1 MTENLEQLK
10 PILQFLAKYT
20 AMKIDSKWKYDPTMV
35 FAVSKIDLLPFQ
47 LIDYLEMIKMYE
59 LHEEIGSA
67 GVRFLLAYETG
78 LGKTI
83 LAGLFLKDLI
93 IKNNN
98 ARVLVVCPR
107 PAMLQWQKEMQ
118 DKFDLNF
125 SIYDNLNDLKE
136 KLLIA
141 SIDKLKRKKEKID
154 YRDTKWDLVIV
165 DELHRATSKGDGD
178 KGNQRYELI
187 KLLSSRTTHFLG
199 LTATP
204 HDGKRD
210 HFISRLKLIF
220 PSLTEDNLEEYLKK
234 YMIRRRKKDDDVTD
248 INGNPLFPYD
258 VIVKTIKINVTKEE
272 LEFYRGVENYVKN
285 MYGKSE
291 NYNSPRGLVATIMG
305 RLASK
310 YF

>member
-1 MTENLEQLK
+1 
-10 PILQFLAKYT
+10 
-20 AMKIDSKWKYDPTMV
+20 
-35 FAVSKIDLLPFQ
+35 
-47 LIDYLEMIKMYE
+47 
-59 LHEEIGSA
+59 
-67 GVRFLLAYETG
+67 
-78 LGKTI
+78 
-83 LAGLFLKDLI
+83 
-93 IKNNN
+93 
-98 ARVLVVCPR
+98 
-107 PAMLQWQKEMQ
+107 
-118 DKFDLNF
+118 
-125 SIYDNLNDLKE
+125 
-136 KLLIA
+136 
-141 SIDKLKRKKEKID
+141 
-154 YRDTKWDLVIV
+154 
-165 DELHRATSKGDGD
+165 
-178 KGNQRYELI
+178 
-187 KLLSSRTTHFLG
+187 LSSRKTHFLG

-291 NYNSPRGLVATIMG
+291 NYNSPRGLVAAIMG